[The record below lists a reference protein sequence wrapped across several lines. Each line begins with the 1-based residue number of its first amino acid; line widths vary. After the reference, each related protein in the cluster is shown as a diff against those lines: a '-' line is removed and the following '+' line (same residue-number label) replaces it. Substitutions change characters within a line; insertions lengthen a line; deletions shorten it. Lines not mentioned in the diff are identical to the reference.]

1 MNLIEIL
8 NQTNYTFF
16 FLVVDKFL
24 DINLPQLKN
33 FEKIY
38 ISDYPKVLVKNSGK
52 LLSDPQVIDHIL
64 KKSQENKSTPV
75 IVPFKPSGKVEHL
88 CQKYNWI
95 YAANPANLNRFIEDK
110 INFYKLCQ
118 ENNLPTIPIII
129 DEFNQDNFLKYQQAL
144 TSNLVIQTRF
154 GWAGKSTF
162 SGSSWDEIKD
172 KIEIGT
178 SVKYSPLLA
187 GYSLTNNCC
196 LTNLGLIQSPP
207 ALQYTGL
214 SQFTQNPFTTVGRQ
228 WPSLASIEITETI
241 KNLTISFSEI
251 LKKLNY
257 QGFFG
262 LDFFITED
270 QVFILECNPRLTASF
285 DFYTQIETQNN
296 LNPLF
301 LFHLSQFLPLKI
313 DIDLVEENKRFYN
326 PNLIGSE
333 ITPKDSDNNT
343 VSRYRDF
350 IPFSPQVNPIEIPP
364 SVIQAAHETVS

>member
-1 MNLIEIL
+1 MNLIEVL

-24 DINLPQLKN
+24 DIDLPQLKN

-38 ISDYPKVLVKNSGK
+38 ISDYPEVLVKNSGK
-52 LLSDPQVIDHIL
+52 LLSNPQVIDYIL

-75 IVPFKPSGKVEHL
+75 IVPFKPSGKIEYL

-118 ENNLPTIPIII
+118 ENSLPTIPVII
-129 DEFNQDNFLKYQQAL
+129 DEFNQDNFLKYQQDF

-154 GWAGKSTF
+154 GWAGKNTF
-162 SGSSWDEIKD
+162 SGSSWDELKD

-241 KNLTISFSEI
+241 KNLTVSFSEI

-257 QGFFG
+257 KGFFG

-333 ITPKDSDNNT
+333 ITPKDSNNNT